1 MMRFFFLL
9 LVSIGATAHSVS
21 AQGISMSPTRLFMT
35 GNPGDTVKETVIL
48 SNSSNKDYVFNINY
62 KDWKREMNG
71 DKTYS
76 EPGHLKT
83 SNASW
88 ISTFETNV
96 TIPAGSTKE
105 ILVTMLIPKDASKS
119 ALTNSMLF
127 FTQISKQTDKTK
139 SQSGIGIV
147 ALFEFG
153 LHVYY
158 TPPSNHTKSLE
169 ITAIEEVSEATSKEK
184 KVAISITNDGNTVN
198 DATVE
203 FELTN
208 TESGEEI
215 KLKSK
220 PMSSMPGTDQ
230 VIYFTL
236 PTGISGKHL
245 GVTIIKMAGTNDLR
259 VGEKNF
265 DF

>member
-1 MMRFFFLL
+1 MRFFFLL
-9 LVSIGATAHSVS
+9 FVSICTTGLTVS

-35 GNPGDTVKETVIL
+35 GNPGDTVTETVLL
-48 SNSSNKDYVFNINY
+48 SNSSDKDYIFNINY
-62 KDWKREMNG
+62 KDWKRDQNG
-71 DKTYS
+71 NKIYS
-76 EPGHLKT
+76 ESGSLKT

-88 ISTFETNV
+88 ISTFESSV
-96 TIPAGSTKE
+96 TIPAGGSKE
-105 ILVTMLIPKDASKS
+105 ILVTMLIPKDPSTS
-119 ALTNSMLF
+119 TLTNSMLF
-127 FTQISKQTDKTK
+127 FTQIAKQTDKTK
-139 SQSGIGIV
+139 AQSGIGII

-169 ITAIEEVSEATSKEK
+169 ITAIEEKIDEISKDK

-215 KLKSK
+215 KLKPI

-230 VIYFTL
+230 IIYFTL
-236 PTGISGKHL
+236 PRDISGKYL